1 MKLREG
7 LGGFSTK
14 ERLGEAEG
22 GGVGGWSRFNGKRE
36 ARTEGGPSLELSFFS
51 PRRSRLSLEKEGD
64 CKSGV
69 FKGHVKIM
77 ETSS

>member
-1 MKLREG
+1 MSSHG
-7 LGGFSTK
+7 A
-14 ERLGEAEG
+14 ERGWMEAHG